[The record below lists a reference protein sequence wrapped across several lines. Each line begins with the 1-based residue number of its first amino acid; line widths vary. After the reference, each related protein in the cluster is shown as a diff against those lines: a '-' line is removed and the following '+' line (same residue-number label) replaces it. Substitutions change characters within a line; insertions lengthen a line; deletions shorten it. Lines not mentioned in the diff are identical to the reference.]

1 MNQKLLRQLGQLF
14 GACEYKEM
22 NLNYLVTGSAG
33 FIGSALTLRLLKRGN
48 KVVGIDNHNS
58 YYDPALKEAR
68 LARFENHIN
77 YTHLRM
83 DIADDDAIETA
94 FKKYKPKRV
103 AHLAAQAGVRYSID
117 KPMEYI
123 ESNIVGFANILEG
136 CRKHE
141 VDHLVYAS
149 SSSVYGA
156 NTATPYSI
164 HQNVDH
170 PISLYAASKK
180 TNELIAHTY
189 SHLYGLPTTG
199 LRFFT
204 VYGPWGR
211 PDMALFKFTK
221 AILAGDPIQVFNYG
235 KHRRDFTYI
244 DDIVEGVI
252 CTLDRPATVNK
263 NWDGDFPDPGTSLA
277 PWCVYN
283 IGNNQPVELLDYI
296 NAIEDA
302 LGKKADKVL
311 LPLQPGDVPVTH
323 ANVDDLIEKFDY
335 KPSTSVQDGIQH
347 FVDWYRNYYKV

>member
-68 LARFENHIN
+68 LAQFENHIN
-77 YTHLRM
+77 YTHLRI
-83 DIADDDAIETA
+83 DIADGDAIETA

-136 CRKHE
+136 CRNYE

-170 PISLYAASKK
+170 PISLIRS
-180 TNELIAHTY
+180 
-189 SHLYGLPTTG
+189 
-199 LRFFT
+199 
-204 VYGPWGR
+204 
-211 PDMALFKFTK
+211 
-221 AILAGDPIQVFNYG
+221 QQ
-235 KHRRDFTYI
+235 
-244 DDIVEGVI
+244 
-252 CTLDRPATVNK
+252 K
-263 NWDGDFPDPGTSLA
+263 N
-277 PWCVYN
+277 
-283 IGNNQPVELLDYI
+283 
-296 NAIEDA
+296 
-302 LGKKADKVL
+302 
-311 LPLQPGDVPVTH
+311 
-323 ANVDDLIEKFDY
+323 
-335 KPSTSVQDGIQH
+335 
-347 FVDWYRNYYKV
+347 